1 MILKKKGDWPM
12 MSRHKDVTNP
22 SCRLNIEQSGPG
34 DPVLK
39 KHYKTKMSTLS
50 SSCARIRHF
59 IISCIFLL

>member
-1 MILKKKGDWPM
+1 M

-22 SCRLNIEQSGPG
+22 SCRLNIEQSGPD

-50 SSCARIRHF
+50 SS
-59 IISCIFLL
+59 